1 MCSYWTIKLAEDMN
15 GDGQFTIRDIGLWIK
30 YFFYLPGDFLV
41 GQIVINFPGFSRF
54 FEINAT
60 WCHGF
65 LSGLFGFFVWGFCLL
80 IVVGLLVTIGEALD
94 KWAPIKDK
102 PQ

>member
-1 MCSYWTIKLAEDMN
+1 MCSYWVLTLAEDMN
-15 GDGQFTIRDIGLWIK
+15 RDGHFTISDVGLWIK

-41 GQIVINFPGFSRF
+41 GQIVNKVPWFSQF
-54 FEINAT
+54 FEINDT

-80 IVVGLLVTIGEALD
+80 IAVGLLLSIKEALD
-94 KWAPIKDK
+94 KWAPVKDK